1 MLMVLAVADSAEDR
15 FKTELSASHTSN
27 HLLLSV
33 ALWGMC
39 GHPHYR
45 DVETVTQ
52 IQSLVPSLV
61 SGGAAGM

>member
-1 MLMVLAVADSAEDR
+1 
-15 FKTELSASHTSN
+15 
-27 HLLLSV
+27 
-33 ALWGMC
+33 MC

>member
-33 ALWGMC
+33 AL
-39 GHPHYR
+39 
-45 DVETVTQ
+45 
-52 IQSLVPSLV
+52 
-61 SGGAAGM
+61 